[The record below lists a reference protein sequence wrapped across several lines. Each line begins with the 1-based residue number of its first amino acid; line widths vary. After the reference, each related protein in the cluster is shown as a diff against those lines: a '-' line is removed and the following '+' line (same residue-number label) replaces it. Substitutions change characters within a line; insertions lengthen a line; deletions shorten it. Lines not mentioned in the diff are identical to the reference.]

1 MPARGAY
8 GILASTVS
16 EAAQLQLQGVYP
28 LPPLILH
35 PFTESASTVQVLES
49 ARASLSM
56 LRDDDGSAEER
67 DALER
72 QLLEGRFTEFR
83 MLFYVGKDVCRWLD
97 QCVDACSR
105 AEKTLGQSLPR
116 QSFAQLLIEQTPEDV
131 AAKLRSWGVVEYARI
146 FSRSIGIFNQFKEP
160 PPPEMLQSGYLRHYY
175 RYADFAFEAWRDLG
189 KGPKLPQQNFPFT
202 LYASG
207 EYTRMLEE
215 EWKES

>member
-1 MPARGAY
+1 M
-8 GILASTVS
+8 S
-16 EAAQLQLQGVYP
+16 EAAQTELEGVYP

-56 LRDDDGSAEER
+56 LRDESGSTEER

-72 QLLEGRFTEFR
+72 QLLEGRVTEFR
-83 MLFYVGKDVCRWLD
+83 MLFYVGKDVCRWLE
-97 QCVDACSR
+97 QCVDACDR
-105 AEKTLGQSLPR
+105 AAATLGRALPE

-146 FSRSIGIFNQFKEP
+146 FSRSIGIHNQFREP

-175 RYADFAFEAWRDLG
+175 RYADYAYEAWRELDR
-189 KGPKLPQQNFPFT
+189 GPELRQEQFPFT

-215 EWKES
+215 EWKEG